1 MFVLEYK
8 IKAKKHQQ
16 IRIEEAIRTVQFVR
30 NKCLRF
36 WMDSAKKAKVSRFDL
51 SKYSTQLRKE
61 FEFVESL
68 NSMAVQAS
76 AERTWFAIS
85 RFFDNCKKRVR
96 NFEVSSKCK
105 THSRQ
110 KTVKRKGYP
119 KFQKD
124 NRSIE
129 YKTSGWKLHLTKRRI
144 TFTDKIGIGEVKLL
158 GSWDIHTFPVKLIKR
173 VRIVRRADGYY
184 CQFCLDVENKKPLTT
199 TGNQIAID
207 VGQKFFYADSNG
219 EFEENPRFLKAAAHR
234 IRLKQKSLNRKQKKS
249 ANRNKARKQL
259 AKTYLRVSRQREE
272 YAKRLA
278 LRLIQSNDLVAH
290 VGAACAER
298 INLNVFGLAR
308 GHNAKSVNDVAWGLF
323 FEWLTYFGVKYGRQI
338 IAVNPYNTSQM
349 CSNCGNLVPKTLK
362 ERIHICDCGL
372 TLDRDTNAAINILKL
387 ATQGHWGSRSADLNA
402 WGESTSTL
410 AGVIWREQ
418 VGSLNQESPLPK
430 RR

>member
-1 MFVLEYK
+1 MLVLEYK

-16 IRIEEAIRTVQFVR
+16 LRIEEAIRTVQFVR

-36 WMDSAKKAKVSRFDL
+36 WMDSPREAKLKSFDL
-51 SKYSTQLRKE
+51 NKYSTQLRKE
-61 FEFVESL
+61 FEFVEKL

-76 AERTWFAIS
+76 AERTWFSIS
-85 RFFDNCKKRVR
+85 RFFDNCKK
-96 NFEVSSKCK
+96 K
-105 THSRQ
+105 
-110 KTVKRKGYP
+110 VKGKKGYP

-129 YKTSGWKLHLTKRRI
+129 YKTSGWKLHPTKRRI
-144 TFTDKIGIGEVKLL
+144 TFTDKVGIGEVKLL
-158 GSWDIHTFPVKLIKR
+158 GKWDIHTFPVKLIKR
-173 VRIVRRADGYY
+173 VRIVRKADGYY

-199 TGNQIAID
+199 TGNQVGID
-207 VGQKFFYADSNG
+207 VGQKVFYADSNG

-234 IRLKQKSLNRKQKKS
+234 IRLKQKSLSRKQKKS
-249 ANRNKARKQL
+249 TNRNKARKRL
-259 AKTYLRVSRQREE
+259 AKTHLRVSRQREE

-290 VGAACAER
+290 E
-298 INLNVFGLAR
+298 NLNVKGLAR
-308 GHNAKSVNDVAWGLF
+308 GRNAKSVNDVAWGLF

-338 IAVNPYNTSQM
+338 VAVNPYNTSQM

-418 VGSLNQESPLPK
+418 VGSLNQESL
-430 RR
+430 RL